1 MTVHSF
7 ISTFGLLGA
16 LVVYYFFGMT
26 ASWFF
31 MVAVMLFLGLAPER

>member
-16 LVVYYFFGMT
+16 LVVHFFGMT